1 MDNVVATINQLLIIT
16 NRVKKTI
23 DVQQSARK
31 TVSNFFKSSGRLI

>member
-1 MDNVVATINQLLIIT
+1 MDNVVATINQLLIIA

-31 TVSNFFKSSGRLI
+31 QFQISLNHLED